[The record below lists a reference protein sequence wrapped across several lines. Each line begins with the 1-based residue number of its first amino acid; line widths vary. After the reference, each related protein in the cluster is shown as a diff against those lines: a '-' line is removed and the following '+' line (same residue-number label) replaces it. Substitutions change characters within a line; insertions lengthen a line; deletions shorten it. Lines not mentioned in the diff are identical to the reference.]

1 MEVLP
6 RGGVVDL
13 PVEERTWSVTV
24 GWPRLG
30 NPAVDVDV
38 VAFLTDGNDEVR
50 ADSDFVFYNA
60 PLAPSG
66 AVELTLGRT
75 DESVVEVR
83 LDQVPMDVDSI
94 TIAATLPPGH
104 TFGLVGGVHLMVRTG
119 AGVPHLRSVLDS
131 ATTEQ
136 SLLLARIYRRG
147 GRWRFRAVGQGYEF
161 GLAELAVKFGVEVDD

>member
-1 MEVLP
+1 VDVLP

-13 PVEERTWSVTV
+13 PAEERTWSVTV

-30 NPAVDVDV
+30 NRAVDVDV
-38 VAFLTDGNDEVR
+38 VAFLTDQNDEVR

-83 LDQVPMDVDSI
+83 LDQVPMDVERI
-94 TIAATLPPGH
+94 TIAAALPAGH
-104 TFGLVGGVHLMVRTG
+104 TFGSVGGVHLMVRTR

-136 SLLLARIYRRG
+136 SLLLARIYRRAD
-147 GRWRFRAVGQGYEF
+147 RWRFRAVGQGYEF
-161 GLAELAVKFGVEVDD
+161 GLAELAVKFGVDVDD

>member
-1 MEVLP
+1 VEVLP

-24 GWPRLG
+24 GWPRFG

-38 VAFLTDGNDEVR
+38 VASLTDGSDEVR

-66 AVELTLGRT
+66 AVELTLGRS

-83 LDQVPMDVDSI
+83 LDQVPIDVESI
-94 TIAATLPPGH
+94 TIAASLPPGH
-104 TFGLVGGVHLMVRTG
+104 TFGSVGGVHLMVRNR

-161 GLAELAVKFGVEVDD
+161 GLGELAVKFGVEVD